1 MFCETCGK
9 KLIRGYSFC
18 VDCGTPVP
26 PGAFD
31 QEEEEAPVTE
41 LKPGMGTDDVMPGI
55 APKRTSDE
63 GANLSS
69 GSRVPLFN
77 TDNTGL
83 GGLGLD
89 DPNQA
94 FVNLFGNPSVSP
106 AVNNSGFNSGSSN
119 IDMPSIEAPAKT
131 SQAKQKQPEKGEAV
145 LINDF
150 SMASAAGDETLEIT
164 DKAVTVLGGTS
175 MEMGAGA
182 DIDLSPY
189 KFLDNK
195 IDMSEEPEPAAVQ
208 PEPVAVQPEPVAVQ
222 PEPVAVQPEP
232 AAVQPEPAAVQPE
245 PVAVQPEPAVVQPEP
260 VAVQPEPVAVQPEP
274 AAVQPEPVAVQPEPV
289 AVQPEPVAVQP
300 EPVAVQ
306 PEPVAVQP
314 EPVAV
319 QPEPAAVQPEPVAVQ
334 PEPAAVQPEPAA
346 VQPEPVAVQPEPAAV
361 QPEPAAVQPEPVA
374 VQPEPAAVKTP
385 VIEEDDFV
393 PEEMQVIE
401 ESSPFIEETPILGAT
416 AVAVAA
422 PETKSEPAAVQ
433 PEPVTAQP
441 QPAAAQPKPETKSSG
456 LPEPMAAAPAKSEP
470 KPETKPNA
478 PKKPAYDLVLG
489 KLVYCKVCG
498 QEMYEKEEVCKNCG
512 ARRGAPEINSTT
524 SKPPKKL
531 FGILPL
537 SAVIGMAS
545 VVVVMTA
552 LIIFLAVHNGNQK
565 VPVNGEISGSDVSV
579 SSTSSAASSAG
590 GSSSSAVSSSSAEPE
605 ESSSSSSS
613 APEESTPVST
623 SSAAVSSSKIPAST
637 PKPASSPKSTPKS
650 TPKSSS
656 VKPQSSSKPP
666 VVEPPSDKMT
676 LMASIHETDRRKLA
690 ETAAVIEGEV
700 GKLHVYS
707 KFVTKPSDSDSKIPV
722 NLTGALMNSIE
733 SGRKTVDSAMSK
745 ISSVN
750 AELVS
755 CRKAVENLRAK
766 YDEYYNYVKKN
777 SNLNSSTCNSYFN
790 AFEQQLRT
798 VRLNQYTSSYNS
810 NDKRLASES
819 MNSTAVG
826 DINDTYSKFYNLR
839 ETFSKTSLNYADSA
853 YNTLSSSSALFC
865 DAVANAYK
873 VKAYG
878 ILMGDNA
885 VVKGNFDKLY
895 QRIDTYISLDKYVG
909 NYDGYYKAAY

>member
-41 LKPGMGTDDVMPGI
+41 LKPGMGIDDAMPGI

-106 AVNNSGFNSGSSN
+106 VVNNSGFNSGSSN

-131 SQAKQKQPEKGEAV
+131 SQAKQKQPEKGETV
-145 LINDF
+145 LLNDF
-150 SMASAAGDETLEIT
+150 SMTSAAGDDTLEIT
-164 DKAVTVLGGTS
+164 DKAVTILGGTS

-195 IDMSEEPEPAAVQ
+195 LDMSEE
-208 PEPVAVQPEPVAVQ
+208 
-222 PEPVAVQPEP
+222 
-232 AAVQPEPAAVQPE
+232 
-245 PVAVQPEPAVVQPEP
+245 
-260 VAVQPEPVAVQPEP
+260 PEP

-319 QPEPAAVQPEPVAVQ
+319 QPEPAAVQPEPAAVQLEPVAVQ
-334 PEPAAVQPEPAA
+334 PEPVAVQPEPVAVQPEPAA
-346 VQPEPVAVQPEPAAV
+346 VQPEPVAVQPEPVAIQPEPVAVQPEPVAVQPEPVAVQPEPVAV

-374 VQPEPAAVKTP
+374 VQPEPVAVQPEPVAIQPEPAAVQPEPAAAKAP
-385 VIEEDDFV
+385 AVEDDFI

-401 ESSPFIEETPILGAT
+401 ETLPFIEETVIPGVPAA
-416 AVAVAA
+416 AVAVAQGTRSEA
-422 PETKSEPAAVQ
+422 KPEPVVVQ
-433 PEPVTAQP
+433 PEPVAVQP
-441 QPAAAQPKPETKSSG
+441 IQPKPETRSTG
-456 LPEPMAAAPAKSEP
+456 LPEPMAAAPSKSEP
-470 KPETKPNA
+470 KPNA

-489 KLVYCKVCG
+489 KLVYCKTCG

-512 ARRGAPEINSTT
+512 ARRGASEINSA
-524 SKPPKKL
+524 PPKSSKKL
-531 FGILPL
+531 FGVLPL

-552 LIIFLAVHNGNQK
+552 LIIFLAVKNGDDK
-565 VPVNGEISGSDVSV
+565 VPIDSEISGSSV
-579 SSTSSAASSAG
+579 SSTPTSTASSAG
-590 GSSSSAVSSSSAEPE
+590 GSSSAAVSSSSAEPE
-605 ESSSSSSS
+605 ESSASS
-613 APEESTPVST
+613 ASTPEDSTPSST
-623 SSAAVSSSKIPAST
+623 SSAAPVSSSSIPAS
-637 PKPASSPKSTPKS
+637 KPASSPRSTPKS

-656 VKPQSSSKPP
+656 VKPQSSSNTP
-666 VVEPPSDKMT
+666 VVPPSDTMT
-676 LMASIHETDRRKLA
+676 PAAAVYEAERRKLA
-690 ETAAVIEGEV
+690 DTAALIAGEA
-700 GKLHVYS
+700 GKIHVYS
-707 KFVTKPSDSDSKIPV
+707 QLSNKEVNGDSSVPIR
-722 NLTGALMNSIE
+722 LTRAMMNSIE
-733 SGRKTVDSAMSK
+733 SGKITVDSAINK
-745 ISSVN
+745 ISIVSSELTPCKN
-750 AELVS
+750 AVVS
-755 CRKAVENLRAK
+755 LREK
-766 YDEYYNYVKKN
+766 YDAYYNYITKN
-777 SNLNSSTCNSYFN
+777 SSLDPATCSSHL
-790 AFEQQLRT
+790 AAIEQALRT
-798 VRLNQYTSSYNS
+798 VRLNQYASSYNS

-819 MNSTAVG
+819 MNNTAVD
-826 DINDTYSKFYNLR
+826 DINATYTKFYNLR

-853 YNTLSSSSALFC
+853 YNALASSSALFC
-865 DAVANAYK
+865 DAVVNVYK

-878 ILMGDNA
+878 ILMGDDA

-895 QRIDTYISLDKYVG
+895 QRVDTYINLDKYVG
-909 NYDGYYKAAY
+909 DFDGYYNAAY